1 MANSLKSRVEQ
12 RVLRKRVDVFTP
24 KDFANLGGED
34 QVLRALR
41 TLTREQKL
49 IRLGYGVYAR
59 ARKSSLSGRVV
70 LANPQGLLAVGRQAL
85 DRLNVTWELTDAQ
98 RDYNSGKSTQIP
110 INPVIRIK
118 GRFSRKLRY
127 GDTEIVFERGR

>member
-1 MANSLKSRVEQ
+1 MANSLKSRVER
-12 RVLRKRVDVFTP
+12 RVLKKQTDVFTP

-41 TLTREQKL
+41 ILTREQKL

-59 ARKSSLSGRVV
+59 ARKSALTGRVV
-70 LANPQGLLAVGRQAL
+70 LANPQGFLAVGRQAL
-85 DRLNVTWELTDAQ
+85 DRLNVKWELTSAQ
-98 RDYNSGKSTQIP
+98 LDYNSGKSTQIP

-127 GDTEIVFERGR
+127 GNTEIVFERNR

>member
-1 MANSLKSRVEQ
+1 MAVSLKSRVE
-12 RVLRKRVDVFTP
+12 RRLLRKQVDVFTP

-41 TLTREQKL
+41 MLTREQKL

-59 ARKSSLSGRVV
+59 ARKSALSGRVV
-70 LANPQGLLAVGRQAL
+70 LANPQGFLAVGRQAL
-85 DRLNVTWELTDAQ
+85 DCLNVKWELTDAQ

-110 INPVIRIK
+110 VNPVIRVK

-127 GDTEIVFERGR
+127 GNTEIVIERSR

>member
-1 MANSLKSRVEQ
+1 MAVSLKSRVE
-12 RVLRKRVDVFTP
+12 RRLLRKQVDVFTP

-41 TLTREQKL
+41 MLTREQKL

-59 ARKSSLSGRVV
+59 SRKSALSGRVV

-85 DRLNVTWELTDAQ
+85 DCLNVKWELTDAQ
-98 RDYNSGKSTQIP
+98 RDYNNGKSTQIP
-110 INPVIRIK
+110 VNPVIRVK

-127 GDTEIVFERGR
+127 GNAEIVIERGR

>member
-1 MANSLKSRVEQ
+1 MANSLKSKVER
-12 RVLRKRVDVFTP
+12 RVLKKQTDVFTP

-41 TLTREQKL
+41 TLMREQKL

-59 ARKSSLSGRVV
+59 ARKSPLTGRVV
-70 LANPQGLLAVGRQAL
+70 LANPQGLLAVGRQVL
-85 DRLNVTWELTDAQ
+85 DRLNVKWELTNAQ
-98 RDYNSGKSTQIP
+98 FDYNSGKSTQIP

-127 GDTEIVFERGR
+127 GNTEIVFERNR